1 MRIALCQL
9 EVVVGDIRGNT
20 ARIADAYRVAVEH
33 GSNLAVFS
41 ELSVTGYPPE
51 DLVLKRSFVE
61 SNLDALRELA
71 SVTSECHM
79 VVGFVDHPHGH
90 QKAGRNAAALC
101 GGGKIIGVYH
111 KKLLPNYGVFDE
123 ERLFEHGDT
132 PYVICKLK
140 GINTGISICE
150 DMWFANGPL
159 AVQAREGA
167 RLLVNINASPY
178 SLGKLDQRK
187 QVLVQRVEEMKSV
200 TSFGEGC
207 AIVYVNQ
214 VGGQDELVFDGASM
228 VVDGRGVL
236 VATAVQ
242 CAEEIMIVDL
252 DWDASSGA
260 VVPAGNS
267 QVRHFTPL
275 GQPLESSTRMG
286 FPTGLVAGRNVIP
299 PLTST
304 AVIADASTELPAG
317 ESVTVALLNDV
328 GVPHPEMLMTET
340 DNAVEAESGHRRV
353 GGGKYSDNAVEAE
366 AVEANTVEA
375 GVVEAEVYS
384 VLVLGTRDYLF
395 KNGFSDAVIGLSGG
409 IDSSL
414 VAVVASDAIGSSHTH
429 CIAMPSRYSSV
440 GSLEDARLL
449 AENIGIDLS
458 VVPIESAHS
467 VLAKGLKEVL
477 GAEPSG
483 LADENMQS
491 RIRGVILMAVSN
503 ANGWIV
509 LTTGNKSELATGYS
523 TLYGDTA
530 GGFAVIK
537 DVPKTMVYR
546 LARYRNNIAG
556 RDLIPQTVL
565 DKPPSAELRPDQRDD
580 QSLPSYD
587 LLDPIMNGLVEQD
600 MSIDELVS
608 RGFDPQI
615 VSRVARLIDLAEY
628 KRRQSPPGIK
638 ITTKAFG
645 KDRRVPITNHYR
657 DVPAADLSSDNA

>member
-9 EVVVGDIRGNT
+9 DVVVGDIRGNA
-20 ARIADAYRVAVEH
+20 ARIADAYSVAVEH

-41 ELSVTGYPPE
+41 ELSITGYPPE

-61 SNLDALRELA
+61 RNLDALHELA

-79 VVGFVDHPHGH
+79 VVGFVDHRQGC

-101 GGGKIIGVYH
+101 GGGEILGVYH

-132 PYVICKLK
+132 PYVIRKLK
-140 GINTGISICE
+140 GIDTGISICE

-167 RLLVNINASPY
+167 RLIVNINASPY

-187 QVLVQRVEEMKSV
+187 EVLVQRVEEMKSV
-200 TSFGEGC
+200 TPSGEGC

-228 VVDGRGVL
+228 VIDGRGVL
-236 VATAVQ
+236 AATAIQ

-252 DWDASSGA
+252 EWDASSGT
-260 VVPAGNS
+260 VVLAGHS
-267 QVRHFTPL
+267 QVRHLTPL
-275 GQPLESSTRMG
+275 GQPLESSTYTG
-286 FPTGLVAGRNVIP
+286 FSPGLVEVESRRRLMGRGQDSDNV
-299 PLTST
+299 
-304 AVIADASTELPAG
+304 V
-317 ESVTVALLNDV
+317 
-328 GVPHPEMLMTET
+328 
-340 DNAVEAESGHRRV
+340 ESGL
-353 GGGKYSDNAVEAE
+353 VES
-366 AVEANTVEA
+366 
-375 GVVEAEVYS
+375 GLVEAEVYS

-414 VAVVASDAIGSSHTH
+414 VAVIAADAVGSLHTH

-449 AENIGIDLS
+449 AENAGIDLS
-458 VVPIESAHS
+458 VVPIEDAHS
-467 VLAKGLKEVL
+467 VLSEGLKEVL

-491 RIRGVILMAVSN
+491 RIRGIILMAVSN

-546 LARYRNNIAG
+546 LARYRNKIAG
-556 RDLIPQTVL
+556 RELIPQTVL

-580 QSLPSYD
+580 QSLPPYD

-600 MSIDELVS
+600 MSIDELVG

-657 DVPAADLSSDNA
+657 DIPATDLSSDKA